1 MPIASLIRTI
11 PNHPKQGIMFR
22 DITTLLKDPVG
33 LRVAVNEFVN
43 RYSGMGIQKVA
54 GIESR
59 GFILGAPIAY
69 MLGVG
74 FVPIRKKGKLPS
86 QTIAQEYELEYG
98 TDAIEVHTDSI
109 TPGERVLLVDDLIAT
124 GGTAE
129 AALKLLIALNAQV
142 VECVFAI
149 DLPELGGRA
158 RLEAM
163 GQSVFTLCAFDGH

>member
-22 DITTLLKDPVG
+22 DITTLLKDAVG
-33 LRVAVNEFVN
+33 LRIAVNEFVN
-43 RYSGMGIQKVA
+43 RYSGMNIQKVA

-74 FVPIRKKGKLPS
+74 FVPIRKKGKLPY

-98 TDAIEVHTDSI
+98 TDVIEVHTDAV
-109 TPGERVLLVDDLIAT
+109 TEGERVLLVDDLIAT

-129 AALKLLIALNAQV
+129 AAVKLLSALKAEV
-142 VECVFAI
+142 VECGFVV